1 MEIIVLG
8 TSAGTP
14 TRQRNMSGL
23 ALRLRGAK
31 QWVLIDCAEGT
42 QHRILRTPLS
52 VMSLRAVFITH
63 LHGDHCY
70 GLPGLLASAAMAGRS
85 DALTVVGPPLLRGMM
100 ECIMA
105 ASELTLPFPIRWLTP
120 DELAGDLADD
130 LANAPLL
137 PELAVDATA
146 LSHRIPCWAYGFTEA
161 AIERGLDTEKL
172 RADGVPASP
181 LWGDIQQGRD
191 VTLADGRFIKAT
203 DYRLPPRRARRIV
216 VAGDNDTPDLLATAA
231 HGADVLVHEAT
242 YTEDVLQKIGPG
254 PQHSSALR
262 VARFAEEA
270 GVRNLVL
277 THFSPRYQDRGALTM
292 SLLEDEARTQYD
304 GNLILARDL
313 DHYVLDRSGALAHA
327 AQAPASVG
335 AAPSTSDG
343 QLR

>member
-23 ALRLRGAK
+23 ALRLRGAR

-85 DALTVVGPPLLRGMM
+85 DALTVVGPPPLRGMI
-100 ECIMA
+100 EAIMV
-105 ASELTLPFPIRWLTP
+105 ASQLSLPFPLVWLTP
-120 DELAGDLADD
+120 SDLAGDLAD
-130 LANAPLL
+130 APLM

-146 LSHRIPCWAYGFTEA
+146 LSHGLPCWAYGFTEA
-161 AIERGLDTEKL
+161 AMARHLDTDKL
-172 RADGVPASP
+172 RADAVPASP
-181 LWGDIQQGRD
+181 LWGDLQKGRD

-203 DYRLPPRRARRIV
+203 DYLLPPRRARRIV
-216 VAGDNDTPDLLATAA
+216 VAGDNDRPELLATAA

-254 PQHSSALR
+254 PQHSSAMR

-277 THFSPRYQDRGALTM
+277 THFSPRYQDRGALPM
-292 SLLEDEARTQYD
+292 SLLEDEARAQYN

-313 DHYVLDRSGALAHA
+313 DHYVLDRSGALVRAE
-327 AQAPASVG
+327 QAPTGVR
-335 AAPSTSDG
+335 AAPSTSDR
-343 QLR
+343 QPR